1 MFDAA
6 FRARLDAPLARS
18 AERLSAAGVS
28 PNTMTSIGLVVGI
41 ACCVAVA
48 AGQWWIGLALWIA
61 NRLADG
67 LDGPLARSA
76 GPTDWGGFF
85 DIMADFTVYSGVIV
99 AIGIALPE
107 TRVAALAVLM
117 TYYLSG
123 GSFLAF
129 SSLATKRRHEGDGR
143 SLVFPAGVAEGSE
156 TIAAMIIIL
165 ALPGQAEVLLWVWAG
180 IVGFTF
186 LQRLSMIHKLL
197 NE

>member
-28 PNTMTSIGLVVGI
+28 PNTMTSLGLVVGI

-48 AGQWWIGLALWIA
+48 TGQWWIGLALWIA

-129 SSLATKRRHEGDGR
+129 SSLATKRRHEGGDDRCDDHHPCAAGSGR
-143 SLVFPAGVAEGSE
+143 GPAVGMGGHRRFHVPATAQHDPQAAQRVA
-156 TIAAMIIIL
+156 T
-165 ALPGQAEVLLWVWAG
+165 
-180 IVGFTF
+180 
-186 LQRLSMIHKLL
+186 R
-197 NE
+197 